1 MVKNLLANVGGAEDA
16 GLIPVSGRSPRVGNS
31 NPLQYSCLGNPM
43 DRGVWQATRLLCPW
57 GHKES
62 DMTEQAHMLNLP
74 NAPCCSSFSLGLYR
88 FSHTSIQ
95 PPLAPPWEVGWGEG
109 SSLAANGTLTC
120 WLAKYFG
127 YHSWAMWF
135 DSSAPESCIRE
146 FTAVETV
153 HDNCFRRVKLAA
165 AVG

>member
-1 MVKNLLANVGGAEDA
+1 MPIVKLVIIQTHTKSFAHFLPT
-16 GLIPVSGRSPRVGNS
+16 LGRSPGGGSS
-31 NPLQYSCLGNPM
+31 NPLHYSFLENPM
-43 DRGVWQATRLLCPW
+43 DRGAWQVQSKGC
-57 GHKES
+57 KES
-62 DMTEQAHMLNLP
+62 DMTEQARMLNLP